1 MIKFIIK
8 LLKFAICLFI
18 IFIIFTYFFA
28 QKNGHSFEDTLSYFK
43 LIANEFIG
51 FEKKE
56 NEIIGV
62 NSNVSSSTEID
73 YYYYNQLDETS
84 KIIYTALEN
93 NIDNLKKEKYVIDFS
108 TRFNDLLNESIG
120 QYKLNKSFQSALD
133 AFFYDHPEIFYIDL
147 TKISL
152 NIKCVSLGPLKTY
165 TVEIVPKNNKNY
177 LVDSFVSETEVNIA
191 INAIENARNN
201 IINNLSNEDTYQK
214 IKEVHD
220 ILVNSI
226 TYDTSTSRRNA
237 HNIYGALIEKEVVCE
252 GYARS
257 FKYIMDSLNIEC
269 ILVAGNSTD
278 FSNKLVSHMWN
289 YIKLDNNW
297 YGVDVTWDD
306 PIIIGDTT
314 LNNLRHNYL
323 LKGNNSF
330 MDSHIPSGRIS
341 ETGML
346 FSIPDLADINY
357 RW

>member
-1 MIKFIIK
+1 MMKFIIK
-8 LLKFAICLFI
+8 LLKFVICLFI
-18 IFIIFTYFFA
+18 LFTIFVYFFA

-43 LIANEFIG
+43 LIANEFMG
-51 FEKKE
+51 FENKK
-56 NEIIGV
+56 NDIIGV
-62 NSNVSSSTEID
+62 NSNITNSTEIS

-93 NIDNLKKEKYVIDFS
+93 NIDNLKKEKYIIDFS
-108 TRFNDLLNESIG
+108 TTFNDLLNESIG

-152 NIKCVSLGPLKTY
+152 NIKYVSLGPLKTY

-177 LVDSFVSETEVNIA
+177 LIDSFASETEVNIA
-191 INAIENARNN
+191 INAVENAKNN
-201 IINNLSNEDTYQK
+201 IINNISNEDIYQK
-214 IKEVHD
+214 IKDVHD

-226 TYDTSTSRRNA
+226 TYDTSTNRKNT

-269 ILVAGNSTD
+269 ILVSGNSTD

-289 YIKLDNNW
+289 YVKLDNNW

-314 LNNLRHNYL
+314 FNNLRHNYL

-330 MDSHIPSGRIS
+330 IDSHIPSGRIS

-346 FSIPDLADINY
+346 FSIPYLADRNY